1 MKKKINKK
9 IKKQFFE
16 IGEKMKVR
24 NKEQKKPMECIL
36 YDFFC
41 KNY

>member
-16 IGEKMKVR
+16 IGEKIKIR
-24 NKEQKKPMECIL
+24 NKEQKKNPMECIL
-36 YDFFC
+36 YDFFL
-41 KNY
+41 